1 MLNIF
6 VWGLFLIIVL
16 IILLNVM
23 SSVGL
28 TKNQKEIF
36 LKDFENFL
44 ETHCGKT
51 TQFDITEQT
60 KKFVC
65 LDKPEVKKEIKGV
78 SYFYSGE
85 EEKEYFLFK
94 DKYYFNYD
102 EKYFY
107 FDKKEAV

>member
-44 ETHCGKT
+44 EKNCGRVS
-51 TQFDITEQT
+51 QFKVTEQT
-60 KKFVC
+60 KKYC
-65 LDKPEVKKEIKGV
+65 LTSEEIEKVSTGL
-78 SYFYSGE
+78 SYFFLGE
-85 EEKEYFLFK
+85 EEKIFYLFQ
-94 DKYYFNYD
+94 DKYYFYHDN
-102 EKYFY
+102 KYFY
-107 FDKKEAV
+107 FDLKVS